1 MLIGLTAVLPGTV
14 KVECLCM
21 CVHLHLGK
29 CEGNKR
35 PMSSSNTVTA
45 YKQINTPHV
54 LNLKTRTVFFFSCV
68 VDKGRKVNMMIKS
81 MISRNELLAF
91 Y

>member
-45 YKQINTPHV
+45 YKHPTCVEFKN
-54 LNLKTRTVFFFSCV
+54 KDCFFFLCS
-68 VDKGRKVNMMIKS
+68 G
-81 MISRNELLAF
+81 
-91 Y
+91 

>member
-14 KVECLCM
+14 KVECM

-54 LNLKTRTVFFFSCV
+54 LNLKTRTVFLSCV
-68 VDKGRKVNMMIKS
+68 VDKGRKVNMKIKS
-81 MISRNELLAF
+81 MISRNELFTF